1 MYCVYLIKMNKPK
14 FHCQGY
20 YVKSY
25 SIWLSL
31 LTNMDRY
38 DYMFRLTLATVRSF
52 KIFPIISVLEI
63 RNNWHQPVN
72 NQGRQFTYKRN
83 IQARSRNHCCSGKA
97 ISVSY
102 SECVSVALVIQHA
115 KLMRCMILSS
125 AACLALPY
133 FSTLSH

>member
-1 MYCVYLIKMNKPK
+1 MNKPK

-25 SIWLSL
+25 SIRLLL
-31 LTNMDRY
+31 LTDMDRY

-52 KIFPIISVLEI
+52 QIFLIISVLEI
-63 RNNWHQPVN
+63 INNWHQPVN

-83 IQARSRNHCCSGKA
+83 IEARSRNHCCSGKA

-102 SECVSVALVIQHA
+102 S
-115 KLMRCMILSS
+115 
-125 AACLALPY
+125 
-133 FSTLSH
+133 